1 MNGKEVKFRTI
12 LRNALTP
19 LPGANP
25 GAFVEWGWTMT
36 LGL

>member
-25 GAFVEWGWTMT
+25 GAVVG
-36 LGL
+36 